1 MTENIGDADEIL
13 VTDFVVF
20 VTIILFKYG
29 HRTLKSQKNF
39 QEKNPVTKFWKLHQ
53 QRIVTKVIVVCWVTL
68 RESDFGSWKS
78 VQVDLSKKPLIKA
91 NITKSS
97 IIKASVE

>member
-20 VTIILFKYG
+20 VTLIYF
-29 HRTLKSQKNF
+29 SPQ
-39 QEKNPVTKFWKLHQ
+39 QKNPVTKFWKLHQ